1 MDMEQGW
8 LLLVSH
14 MNFYQCRLKF
24 ISKKEVGHGLFRRL
38 ALAAG
43 PSWAPIGPQIGR
55 SFGCRVAAVLF
66 KPQ

>member
-8 LLLVSH
+8 RLLVIY
-14 MNFYQCRLKF
+14 MNFYQCRPKF
-24 ISKKEVGHGLFRRL
+24 MSKKEVGHGLFSRL

-43 PSWAPIGPQIGR
+43 PSSAPVRPQFGR
-55 SFGCRVAAVLF
+55 SFGCRVAAVLL